1 MAKNLQMGIT
11 FGKGNGQMP
20 QKSKT
25 IGDSNDQMPQMGK
38 TIGDR
43 NAKKGIGFGK
53 NGYLMYFSQTKR
65 LITT

>member
-1 MAKNLQMGIT
+1 
-11 FGKGNGQMP
+11 MP
-20 QKSKT
+20 QKSKTIGDRNAQNTQKSKT
-25 IGDSNDQMPQMGK
+25 IGDSNDQMPQKSK

>member
-1 MAKNLQMGIT
+1 MAKTHLGAKPLSKVMAKNLQMGIT

-25 IGDSNDQMPQMGK
+25 IGD
-38 TIGDR
+38 R

-53 NGYLMYFSQTKR
+53 NGYLM
-65 LITT
+65 